1 MSYEKIGVSPEDA
14 ELLESRRFS
23 VEELCRLFNVPP
35 PIIGEWR
42 HATFSNTA
50 SASEWFGS
58 MTLLPW
64 VKKLEREFSRVV
76 FNTDDCEL
84 VIDMAGMLRGSYQD
98 LMTTNIAA
106 VRAGIMSADEARAE
120 IGLDP
125 RGGEANELRP
135 QAVGGRPPGQDDEPV
150 DPPAKLNGSGRPTIQ

>member
-1 MSYEKIGVSPEDA
+1 MDSRH
-14 ELLESRRFS
+14 LLEHRLGQRVVRLDDLAS
-23 VEELCRLFNVPP
+23 VVRK
-35 PIIGEWR
+35 I
-42 HATFSNTA
+42 
-50 SASEWFGS
+50 
-58 MTLLPW
+58 
-64 VKKLEREFSRVV
+64 EREFSRVV

-84 VIDMAGMLRGSYQD
+84 VIDMAGLLRDSYQD

-135 QAVGGRPPGQDDEPV
+135 QAVGGRPDGTGDGEGDT
-150 DPPAKLNGSGRPTIQ
+150 PPKLNGSRPPANGNAVH